1 MCVFFFFLICGTVV
15 PLTKIAPE
23 GTATARGA
31 GHSNTSRKF
40 HPTVA
45 DIMTDSLVVLAQ
57 DLWVPGKARG
67 PYQEDVVVKIYEED
81 LGKGSPSQETRGRI
95 GVLDYSC
102 YLENYLWPYWGG
114 RKCKAHALSIVL
126 LTNEKFAR
134 GGYDSEPWVGSSEEE
149 EEDNTNER
157 KEGKSSATS
166 KTRFSSL
173 LDVLV
178 DLYLKGKL
186 TMDEK
191 GALVWFIVNAFQSLE
206 KPAIRSAVL
215 PLCSLALWGELSGQ
229 QRARLFLKY
238 PVLGKAYSNLKKT
251 AEGRTIS
258 PTKLSSFLHRLASE
272 VTALAEGTIKP
283 NSSSS
288 FFLARCVELFI
299 DLLSQ
304 VPIRRFLRTILLNM
318 CFLER
323 LELSAMSGDGEEC
336 GGGVLFQTQVKH
348 LGAILRF
355 EVDDQSGKSLSSAA
369 AAAAHHERIHRAQMV
384 AFQDLRDAMPDF
396 PLVSTAAAGKEE
408 YLRSQLERLDEAN
421 VVLFATKLGF
431 VDGDSTGLKLA
442 KRSILNHLAERPS
455 PLCQVNSLALYPDEA
470 ELWRKGGGGSEG
482 ILLSINDWASYWG
495 QPLALPKLSLQYL
508 TLRDYLLRNF
518 TLYRLESSCAI
529 RDDVEDAIKR
539 LGSPNWPNNVQSTM
553 VIDNG
558 EGGGLMPKFSGWAR
572 YAVPVK
578 TSEVTTVRPPHIGQV
593 VPAEV
598 LGEVTI
604 DIGKFSGPVRAEWDD
619 LKEHDVVFLVKF
631 VKTEEYAS
639 SSGISVD
646 KTKTFK
652 EEKGIEFVRGAEI
665 VTVEDESRG
674 KGGRRGGDNH
684 PMQQL
689 NKPLVGNY
697 RKLRLR
703 LDPAQYRDDIAAAI
717 SVYDSFRVLVRRIPQ
732 ENNFRGVLE
741 SVRDVMNDDASA
753 GEDDVAVIPTWLHD
767 ILLGYGDPSLACPK
781 EGEGETLD
789 FADTFL
795 DSQHV
800 RNAFFP
806 EYKVKF
812 DGDSKDP
819 SPPYRVTFP
828 GPGSKSK
835 GVVTIAPYPDPPP
848 ATTGLASPRRNTIR
862 FTPTQI
868 RAIRS
873 AMRPGLTLIVGPP
886 GTGKT
891 DVATQ
896 VPPRLLLC
904 LYQYSKP

>member
-1 MCVFFFFLICGTVV
+1 MDAFFLICGTVV
-15 PLTKIAPE
+15 PSAKVAPG
-23 GTATARGA
+23 GTAIEVGA

-67 PYQEDVVVKIYEED
+67 PYQEGVVVKIYEEE

-114 RKCKAHALSIVL
+114 HKCKAHALSIVL

-134 GGYDSEPWVGSSEEE
+134 GGYDSEPWVGSSEVE
-149 EEDNTNER
+149 EEDNTNEG
-157 KEGKSSATS
+157 KEGKPCSTS

-215 PLCSLALWGELSGQ
+215 PLCSLALWGELTAK
-229 QRARLFLKY
+229 QRTQLFIKY
-238 PVLGKAYSNLKKT
+238 PVLGKAYSNLKKPT
-251 AEGRTIS
+251 EGRSIS
-258 PTKLSSFLHRLASE
+258 PTKLSSFLPRLANE
-272 VTALAEGTIKP
+272 VIGLAEGAVEP

-304 VPIRRFLRTILLNM
+304 VPIRRFLRTVLLNM

-323 LELSAMSGDGEEC
+323 LELSSMNGGGEEC
-336 GGGVLFQTQVKH
+336 GGVLFQTQVKH

-369 AAAAHHERIHRAQMV
+369 AAAAHHDRVHRAQMV
-384 AFQDLRDAMPDF
+384 AFQDLRDIMPDF
-396 PLVSTAAAGKEE
+396 PLVSTATAGKEE
-408 YLRSQLERLDEAN
+408 HLRSQLERLNEAN
-421 VVLFATKLGF
+421 VVLFATKLGL
-431 VDGDSTGLKLA
+431 VDGDSTGLELA

-455 PLCQVNSLALYPDEA
+455 PLRQVNSLALYPDEA
-470 ELWRKGGGGSEG
+470 ELWRKGGGGSKG
-482 ILLSINDWASYWG
+482 ILLSINDRASYWG

-508 TLRDYLLRNF
+508 TLRDYMLRNF

-529 RDDVEDAIKR
+529 RDDVEDALKR
-539 LGSPNWPNNVQSTM
+539 LGSPDWPNNDT
-553 VIDNG
+553 VIDSG

-578 TSEVTTVRPPHIGQV
+578 ISEVAAVHPPHIGQV

-598 LGEVTI
+598 LGEVTV
-604 DIGKFSGPVRAEWDD
+604 DVGKFSGPVRAEWDD
-619 LKEHDVVFLVKF
+619 MKEHDVVFLVKLA
-631 VKTEEYAS
+631 KPEKYES
-639 SSGISVD
+639 SSGVSVD

-652 EEKGIEFVRGAEI
+652 EENHIEFVRGAE
-665 VTVEDESRG
+665 VVSVEDGSRG
-674 KGGRRGGDNH
+674 KDGRRMGDNT
-684 PMQQL
+684 PMQQF
-689 NKPLVGNY
+689 NKPLIGNH
-697 RKLRLR
+697 RKFRLR
-703 LDPAQYRDDIAAAI
+703 LDPAQYRDDIASTI
-717 SVYDSFRVLVRRIPQ
+717 SVYDSFHVLVRRIPQ

-741 SVRDVMNDDASA
+741 SVRDIMNDDASA

-767 ILLGYGDPSLACPK
+767 VLLGYGDPSLACPK

-795 DSQHV
+795 DSEHV
-800 RNAFFP
+800 RSAFSS

-812 DGDSKDP
+812 DGDSNDP

-835 GVVTIAPYPDPPP
+835 GAVTIVPYPDPPA
-848 ATTGLASPRRNTIR
+848 ATAGLASPRRNTIR

-896 VPPRLLLC
+896 VPRCLWLC
-904 LYQYSKP
+904 LYQHSKP